1 MPASTGLELKMNR
14 ANSDNYPTGTG
25 SRSSPSTGP
34 TNRSPNQRQRIIEL
48 LRQNGRAGV
57 LTGDFL
63 RIPIARYSSRL
74 RELRQMGYEISTE
87 RLTESCFKYVLISEP
102 IVPKELP
109 SFQPRQKE
117 TAESQPPLFAEVPR
131 WER

>member
-1 MPASTGLELKMNR
+1 MQNIRQTKATRKRGLE
-14 ANSDNYPTGTG
+14 
-25 SRSSPSTGP
+25 SSPTPTRSPSSGP
-34 TNRSPNQRQRIIEL
+34 TSESLNQRQRIVQL
-48 LRQNGRAGV
+48 LRQNGKAGV
-57 LTGDFL
+57 LTADFL

-117 TAESQPPLFAEVPR
+117 TAESQPPLFAEVGH
-131 WER
+131 EN